1 MTLQRQL
8 RWGQAALFAPE
19 VTGSATRRYRVFDGI
34 AWGQATTSLP
44 LAVGQARAVAL
55 RGATAVLCA
64 DDGSAVTVARRSE
77 GFVVASD
84 HPVPWASQCRSL
96 LDRHG

>member
-1 MTLQRQL
+1 LTLQRQL
-8 RWGQAALFAPE
+8 RWGQTALFGLDA
-19 VTGSATRRYRVFDGI
+19 TGSTTRRYRVFDGI

-64 DDGSAVTVARRSE
+64 DDGTAVTVARRSE
-77 GFVVASD
+77 EFVVGSD

>member
-8 RWGQAALFAPE
+8 RWGQAALFANDA
-19 VTGSATRRYRVFDGI
+19 TGSPTRRYRVFDGI
-34 AWGQATTSLP
+34 AWGQTTTSLP
-44 LAVGQARAVAL
+44 LAVAQGRAVAL

-64 DDGSAVTVARRSE
+64 DDGTAVTVARGSG

>member
-1 MTLQRQL
+1 VTLQRQL
-8 RWGQAALFAPE
+8 RWGQTALFASDA
-19 VTGSATRRYRVFDGI
+19 TGSATRRYRVHDGN

-44 LAVGQARAVAL
+44 LAVAQARAVAL
-55 RGATAVLCA
+55 RGATTLLWA
-64 DDGSAVTVARRSE
+64 DDGTAVTVTRSPE

-96 LDRHG
+96 LDHHG